1 MRAVELLLGIPVSGM
16 SLGTQVTTT
25 NFTQALDEAANLT
38 GIFNANVRA
47 ALAAAAPIL
56 VDLAVEL
63 AVPALLTT
71 HNQTSLLIRICVSNY
86 S

>member
-63 AVPALLTT
+63 AVPALLDV
-71 HNQTSLLIRICVSNY
+71 NLGGNVDRTSLITK
-86 S
+86 